1 MRLLALLLGG
11 VVLAVAAY
19 VVIDR
24 RPGDAYPASLEQLQT
39 YDRFHD
45 LAGRP
50 VLISGMLGRDE
61 TGFSISDVV
70 DGERWT
76 VRFDLEHADMR
87 ECASAMLGRRFV
99 IVSGRFVAD
108 AWLGDVIR
116 VTDGTTGCGVMQGQ
130 RGE

>member
-19 VVIDR
+19 VVIDG

-76 VRFDLEHADMR
+76 VRFDLEDADMR
-87 ECASAMLGRRFV
+87 ECASLMLDREV
-99 IVSGRFVAD
+99 IIVEGTFVAD
-108 AWLGDVIR
+108 ARLGNIAGVA
-116 VTDGTTGCGVMQGQ
+116 DGTTLCHPADA
-130 RGE
+130 RD